1 MWQQRHILLQKLS
14 DTSSAKQ
21 AILICEKYSLA
32 CNAITCCTGSVP
44 TDEAEAD
51 AIIDGK
57 DYVKNMAVDF
67 SDVIGPHSDDAKEAD
82 KIIDTVSFIPLLP
95 MWPARLPLVLR
106 A

>member
-1 MWQQRHILLQKLS
+1 MQCCMQ
-14 DTSSAKQ
+14 
-21 AILICEKYSLA
+21 
-32 CNAITCCTGSVP
+32 CNHVLHRLRP

-95 MWPARLPLVLR
+95 MWPARLPWCCGRSRLAVEWLQRAKRQQALR
-106 A
+106 ARCVRDDSL